1 MTGRCRVQ
9 VTLSVGVGDSVGLGS
24 FSAPMKSADLA
35 LYDAKRSGRNR
46 VCGFEPGEMM
56 SSAA

>member
-1 MTGRCRVQ
+1 MQ

-24 FSAPMKSADLA
+24 FSALMKSADLA

-46 VCGFEPGEMM
+46 ICGFKPGEMM